1 MIRSLSSKVIDDL
14 NIAINI
20 GLFVIFTIILVF
32 PHNVPKTYV
41 TAAKNP
47 LGQVI
52 AIISIFVIM
61 FIYGPLLGLLCA
73 LAYLFVWSMKD
84 SVPETKEKFQNIKP
98 YVITVSPIKS
108 RTVNKEDIK
117 WFIEETLNEE
127 PYIIEEDLVRTRAVQ
142 DDSDHDMAN
151 SHVSH

>member
-1 MIRSLSSKVIDDL
+1 MLTSLSSKVIDDL

-32 PHNVPKTYV
+32 PHNVPKEYV
-41 TAAKNP
+41 TVAKNP

-52 AIISIFVIM
+52 AIIFIFVIM

-84 SVPETKEKFQNIKP
+84 TIPETKEKFQNIKP
-98 YVITVSPIKS
+98 YVVTISPIKS
-108 RTVNKEDIK
+108 RTINKEDKK
-117 WFIEETLNEE
+117 WFIEEALNEE

-142 DDSDHDMAN
+142 DDSDHDMSN

>member
-1 MIRSLSSKVIDDL
+1 MIMSLSSKVIDDL
-14 NIAINI
+14 NIAMNI

-32 PHNVPKTYV
+32 PHNVPKEYV
-41 TAAKNP
+41 IAAKNP

-98 YVITVSPIKS
+98 YVVTISPIKS
-108 RTVNKEDIK
+108 RTVNKGDIK

>member
-1 MIRSLSSKVIDDL
+1 MITSLSSKVIDDL
-14 NIAINI
+14 NIAMNI

-32 PHNVPKTYV
+32 PHNVPKEYV

-73 LAYLFVWSMKD
+73 LAYLFIWSMKD
-84 SVPETKEKFQNIKP
+84 TVPETKEKFQNIKP
-98 YVITVSPIKS
+98 YVVMENPIKL

-117 WFIEETLNEE
+117 WFIERTLNED
-127 PYIIEEDLVRTRAVQ
+127 PYIIEQDLVKTIAIQ
-142 DDSDHDMAN
+142 DDSENDMSN

>member
-1 MIRSLSSKVIDDL
+1 MIASLSSKVVDDL
-14 NIAINI
+14 NIAMNI

-52 AIISIFVIM
+52 AIIIIFVIM

-84 SVPETKEKFQNIKP
+84 IVPETKEKFQNIKP
-98 YVITVSPIKS
+98 YVVTETPIKV
-108 RTVNKEDIK
+108 RTMNKHDKK
-117 WFIEETLNEE
+117 WFIERALNEE
-127 PYIIEEDLVRTRAVQ
+127 PYIIEEDLVKTRAVQ
-142 DDSDHDMAN
+142 DDSEHDMSN